1 MKNLT
6 LLVSKLA
13 MMMLGLVLFA
23 ACSDDDGPQYSN
35 AALQNSELKAVLA
48 QKGFQFNEQGN
59 LLLDDKATST
69 TSLDLSGTN
78 LPQSALAELSILP
91 NLTDVNLSNNGYG
104 DTFDFANLPAQI
116 TGIDLTGNEIYNYDN
131 LVKVTVAENGDET
144 VEQLHNITKL
154 YLPNEAK
161 NNIAQLVRFY
171 RQNKSAID
179 AGTMDVEMVNT
190 SGTLEKYNTLREI
203 PDEVLRAYLNQETTF
218 SELFDGERIDIS
230 KTLSNSAKINN
241 IYVTKDFVDNYAN
254 LQNLEGLQYIINN
267 PYWEGTTIYIS
278 PSTTLSLP
286 KVEIGS
292 TLTLLQLKKVDVSQ
306 GLDIS
311 KAVNLTDVNV
321 NEVSGLKVLDLR
333 PNTTWGQR
341 GSSVE
346 EDGMNGSALYC
357 VDCADLE
364 EIYLPSY
371 NGLGMK
377 ELDIEVLP
385 KLKVLDM
392 SNISMIVCLEI
403 GDLSEDFNLIYP
415 NLTVFNS
422 GSGKTAFACSTQ
434 TYSLAST
441 VDFVKKYYKDTTDKK
456 LSISVNLTSSKNKA
470 AFWFI

>member
-241 IYVTKDFVDNYAN
+241 IYVTKDYH
-254 LQNLEGLQYIINN
+254 
-267 PYWEGTTIYIS
+267 S
-278 PSTTLSLP
+278 CKS
-286 KVEIGS
+286 
-292 TLTLLQLKKVDVSQ
+292 
-306 GLDIS
+306 
-311 KAVNLTDVNV
+311 
-321 NEVSGLKVLDLR
+321 R
-333 PNTTWGQR
+333 
-341 GSSVE
+341 
-346 EDGMNGSALYC
+346 
-357 VDCADLE
+357 
-364 EIYLPSY
+364 
-371 NGLGMK
+371 
-377 ELDIEVLP
+377 
-385 KLKVLDM
+385 
-392 SNISMIVCLEI
+392 
-403 GDLSEDFNLIYP
+403 
-415 NLTVFNS
+415 
-422 GSGKTAFACSTQ
+422 
-434 TYSLAST
+434 
-441 VDFVKKYYKDTTDKK
+441 
-456 LSISVNLTSSKNKA
+456 
-470 AFWFI
+470 